1 MTRINWLGDWGTQFG
16 LLAFGLKG
24 QNVKEFTNPIQQL
37 YQVYVRVNSLAE
49 TDPKV
54 GVEAKNLF
62 TRLEAKEDFLTSQ
75 WADIREVTIEALSK
89 VYSRLGIRFDYY
101 HGEAMY
107 GNEEVCII
115 FVHGHKYKESQNTNI
130 LYNP

>member
-49 TDPKV
+49 NDPKV

-107 GNEEVCII
+107 GNEEV
-115 FVHGHKYKESQNTNI
+115 
-130 LYNP
+130 